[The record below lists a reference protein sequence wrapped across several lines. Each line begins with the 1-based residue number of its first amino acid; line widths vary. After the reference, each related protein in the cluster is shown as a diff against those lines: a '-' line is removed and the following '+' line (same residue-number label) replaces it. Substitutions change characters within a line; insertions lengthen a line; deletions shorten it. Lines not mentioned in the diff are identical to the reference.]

1 MKFDTI
7 VSFFSCITK
16 IIVAGYVRNT
26 LGKIMKE
33 LELYMKSRERDQGYL
48 PHIYLLA
55 EGF

>member
-1 MKFDTI
+1 M
-7 VSFFSCITK
+7 K

-33 LELYMKSRERDQGYL
+33 LALYMKSRERYQGYL

-55 EGF
+55 EDF

>member
-7 VSFFSCITK
+7 VSFFPCIMK

-33 LELYMKSRERDQGYL
+33 LALYMKSRERYQGYL